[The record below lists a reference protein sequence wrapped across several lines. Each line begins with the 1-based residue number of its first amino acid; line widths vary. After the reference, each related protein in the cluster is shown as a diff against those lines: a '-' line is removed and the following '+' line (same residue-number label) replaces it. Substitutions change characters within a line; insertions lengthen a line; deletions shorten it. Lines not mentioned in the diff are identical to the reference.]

1 MGKFIRNILIGI
13 GIGLLI
19 APMRGEE
26 MRRYLAQNFQEL
38 FGSLPTNK
46 QSAPYSQR
54 VSGKVSPMERNL
66 QGIAEDAIHPGVKD
80 SLLTATFTPAYPEY
94 VNPETNPDI

>member
-1 MGKFIRNILIGI
+1 MGKFVRNILIGI

-38 FGSLPTNK
+38 LGSSPTND
-46 QSAPYSQR
+46 QPVPYRQR
-54 VSGKVSPMERNL
+54 IPGNVSPMERNL
-66 QGIAEDAIHPGVKD
+66 KGIAEDAMHPGAKD

-94 VNPETNPDI
+94 VNPETNADI

>member
-1 MGKFIRNILIGI
+1 MGKFVRNILIGI

-38 FGSLPTNK
+38 LGSSPTNE
-46 QSAPYSQR
+46 QSTPYSR
-54 VSGKVSPMERNL
+54 RIPGKVSPMERNL
-66 QGIAEDAIHPGVKD
+66 KGIAEDAIHPGVKD
-80 SLLTATFTPAYPEY
+80 SLITATFTPAYPEY
-94 VNPETNPDI
+94 VNPATSTDI